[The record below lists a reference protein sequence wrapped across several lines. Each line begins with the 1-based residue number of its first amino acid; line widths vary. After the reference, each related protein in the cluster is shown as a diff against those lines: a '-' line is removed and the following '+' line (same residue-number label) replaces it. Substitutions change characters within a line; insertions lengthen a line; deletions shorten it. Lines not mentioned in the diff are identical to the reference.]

1 MELRDLRYFCL
12 VAETGSVT
20 RAADTLCVS
29 QPFVTKVI
37 HRLEEELGTKLFD
50 LEKRRVV
57 LNQNGEYF
65 YRHAR
70 EILDKLDRQTEDMA
84 AKIGRAHV

>member
-57 LNQNGEYF
+57 FRTANISTAT
-65 YRHAR
+65 R
-70 EILDKLDRQTEDMA
+70 
-84 AKIGRAHV
+84 GRSSTSSTG

>member
-50 LEKRRVV
+50 SSA
-57 LNQNGEYF
+57 G
-65 YRHAR
+65 AWS
-70 EILDKLDRQTEDMA
+70 
-84 AKIGRAHV
+84 